1 MLSVF
6 IVNHIPESG
15 AVHLDGDEGHHAA
28 KVVRVT
34 VGEEIIVTD
43 GRGTKALVTVTNI
56 HKDQVECSIRT
67 REFEDVPQISLN
79 VVQALTKSDRAR
91 ETVELLTEAGVSSI
105 IPWGATRSI
114 GQWKNDE
121 DSRSKWQNW
130 AKESTKQS
138 RRTWIP
144 SIQELHATKDVVNAI
159 GDYDCV
165 LLCDEA
171 SETKISKLLQGSEYS
186 KILIIIGPEGGITP
200 EEREIL
206 SSAGAQVVGLGRPVF
221 RSAHAG
227 AAALAAVQTAL
238 GIW

>member
-6 IVNHIPESG
+6 IVNNIPESG

-56 HKDQVECSIRT
+56 HKDKVECTINT
-67 REFEDVPQISLN
+67 REFEGVPQISIN

-91 ETVELLTEAGVSSI
+91 ETVELLTEAGVNCI
-105 IPWGATRSI
+105 IPWGAARSI
-114 GQWKNDE
+114 GQWKNDD

-144 SIQELHATKDVVNAI
+144 SIEELHSSKDVVNAI
-159 GDYDCV
+159 GAYDCV
-165 LLCDEA
+165 LLCDEG
-171 SETKISKLLQGSEYS
+171 SEVKVSKLLQGKKYS
-186 KILIIIGPEGGITP
+186 KVLIIIGPEGGITP
-200 EEREIL
+200 EEREIFAR
-206 SSAGAQVVGLGRPVF
+206 AGAHVVGLGKPVF